1 MQHRPN
7 DPNDPENLYEGVIFR
22 HMRERGDLGPMGEAD
37 KYKPSERRRL
47 FGHSEG
53 WGPPSYPIQIFEPE
67 TTEGMFVIQVRAGLN
82 DCAVP
87 GLRIDQEQREISLY
101 WIGLFSRFFGER
113 RAVNLHKG
121 IVSHQLCLHP
131 NSWLLPANTI

>member
-7 DPNDPENLYEGVIFR
+7 DPNDPENLYEGVSFR
-22 HMRERGDLGPMGEAD
+22 HMREGGDLGPMGEAD

-87 GLRIDQEQREISLY
+87 GLRID
-101 WIGLFSRFFGER
+101 
-113 RAVNLHKG
+113 
-121 IVSHQLCLHP
+121 
-131 NSWLLPANTI
+131 